1 MTTTTKHRAATGAAT
16 TTPTLPT
23 STSASTDGATT
34 GSTDGAITA
43 STPRAADTS
52 TGPIVAPPGLK
63 GVVVADTAVGDVR
76 GEEGFFH
83 YGPYSGVDLAR
94 HRSLDEVWHLVVDG
108 HLPDAT
114 ELAAFREEVAPWRT
128 PHPAVAAVLPAIAA
142 AGGAGPLDGLR
153 TALSLQ
159 AAALGLRPVLDLTE
173 GERRRAALALAA
185 VTPSLIAGLH
195 RAAAGLDP
203 VAPRDDLHGAA
214 SYLWLITGEEPDPRA
229 AAALEPYLVMTIDHG
244 FNNSTFTARV
254 ITSTGADVGAALVGA
269 VGALSGPLHGGAPSR
284 ALDLLDEIGTPDRI
298 DEVVRAHLAA
308 GERIMGYGHA
318 VYRTADPRSELLRE
332 VAEGL
337 GGPLAEL
344 AVAAEDRIVAVLG
357 EERPG
362 RVLQANVEYYAAV
375 VMAAIGIPRRLFTP
389 TFASSRVIGWTA
401 HVLEQARDRHIVR
414 PSARYVGP
422 PAPLPVPPA

>member
-173 GERRRAALALAA
+173 GERRRDALALAA